1 MNTSSYFER
10 PSLEASGTILP
21 WRFIALSGDNKAAQ
35 AGNASELVMGIS
47 HEAGREAPI
56 PNLASNPTAIL
67 DDEFAYYG
75 GGETTFLQMAAAH
88 PFGTKLVPDANGKG
102 RVAAAGEL
110 AYAIQLRANAT
121 ADEYMP
127 VQLFMGG
134 ERQS

>member
-88 PFGTKLVPDANGKG
+88 PFGTKLVPDANGING
-102 RVAAAGEL
+102 PSPNFGAAGSRKRSGLNFLESL
-110 AYAIQLRANAT
+110 KCFSLLCIK
-121 ADEYMP
+121 
-127 VQLFMGG
+127 
-134 ERQS
+134 